1 MACGYRHTACCPEGA
16 RPGDLFPVDV
26 SEQHGTRQ
34 IDIEVPEHV
43 APGEEFEFEVALRT
57 NFLDA
62 LLLRMTHMRRVFQ
75 ATTTDAQQC
84 VI

>member
-1 MACGYRHTACCPEGA
+1 
-16 RPGDLFPVDV
+16 VDV

-84 VI
+84 VSHLRTLYHLMEDANRSERSNK